1 MSEHVNIENDEVTIP
16 HYAVHKDGEI
26 HGFFGQFRFLSNF
39 YILENGVTFEE
50 LTYPSVEHAY
60 QAAKWPQH
68 GTHQYESNHTASRL
82 AFLDVTAAQSKRLG
96 RLAPNFDARKW
107 NKKKVEIMRAL
118 VFQKFQNNIKLR
130 KMLMAMEGYVLTE
143 RNSWGDVFWGT
154 NEKGEGEN
162 TLGKMLM
169 AVRDKFIEMEN
180 KEKYW

>member
-1 MSEHVNIENDEVTIP
+1 MSEHVNIENDEVTVP
-16 HYAVHKDGEI
+16 YYAVHKDGEI

-39 YILENGVTFEE
+39 YILENGVVFEE
-50 LTYPSVEHAY
+50 LTYPSVEHGY
-60 QAAKWPQH
+60 QAAKWPHDQ
-68 GTHQYESNHTASRL
+68 RL
-82 AFLDVTAAQSKRLG
+82 QFLDVTAAGSKRLG
-96 RLAPNFDARKW
+96 RGAPNFDAKKW

-118 VFQKFQNNIKLR
+118 VFQKFQGNPKLR

-162 TLGKMLM
+162 TLGKILM